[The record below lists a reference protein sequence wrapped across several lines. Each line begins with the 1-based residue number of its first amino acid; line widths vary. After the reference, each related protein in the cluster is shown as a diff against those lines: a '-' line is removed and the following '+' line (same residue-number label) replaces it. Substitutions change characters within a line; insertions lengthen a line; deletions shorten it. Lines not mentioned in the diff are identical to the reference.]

1 MSDRICIIGA
11 SGFGREVMD
20 VATIQGYR
28 QFAFLEVHE
37 GQDPIEGSPVWL
49 DTPER
54 VAELSADGWH
64 FAIGVGTPQHR
75 KKIAERMPNCVFPAL
90 IHPDSS
96 FGRNQAEAARAV
108 PGLFVAAGVRMTNN
122 IRLGRHTLFNL
133 NVTVGHDTVVD
144 DYAAMMPGVN
154 ISGNVHLGEG
164 CYIGTGASVING
176 DNEVKLSVGAFS
188 TVGAGAVVV
197 REVPPGTT
205 AVGVPAKVLAA
216 R

>member
-1 MSDRICIIGA
+1 MTDRICIIGA

-20 VATIQGYR
+20 VATTRGYR
-28 QFAFLEVHE
+28 EFAFLEMNE
-37 GQDPIEGSPVWL
+37 GLEPIEGFPVLL
-49 DTPER
+49 DTPEQ
-54 VAELSADGWH
+54 VAELAGNGWH
-64 FAIGVGTPQHR
+64 FAIGIGTPAHR
-75 KKIAERMPNCVFPAL
+75 KKIAERMADCIFPAL

-96 FGRNQAEAARAV
+96 FGRNQIEVARAV
-108 PGLFVAAGVRMTNN
+108 PGLFVAAGVRMTNT
-122 IRLGRHTLFNL
+122 IRLGRHSLFNL
-133 NVTVGHDTVVD
+133 NVTVGHDTIVD

-176 DNEVKLSVGAFS
+176 DNQAKLQVGAFS

-197 REVPPGTT
+197 RDVPPGTT
-205 AVGVPAKVLAA
+205 AVGVPAKVLPP